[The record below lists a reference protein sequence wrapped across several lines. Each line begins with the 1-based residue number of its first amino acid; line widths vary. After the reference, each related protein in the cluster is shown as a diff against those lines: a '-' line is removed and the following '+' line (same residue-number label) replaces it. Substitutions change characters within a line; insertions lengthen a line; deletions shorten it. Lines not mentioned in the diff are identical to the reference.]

1 MIAAE
6 RFSIQYK
13 SKLNRLFYN
22 FTNPDTFSPK
32 TNPSRGDMVQSNLTL
47 NQVHLH
53 LGSEDHSKYGRIFST
68 HLSFPLNIQSTA
80 QCFLVIRP
88 QKMPKIASLKI
99 AVVGIALSVNIKHTY
114 IIAFRISS
122 SKMQLKFLLNTQL
135 HKTTKVNMHTH

>member
-1 MIAAE
+1 MLLLRHGEKPQSIMIAAE

-88 QKMPKIASLKI
+88 QKNAQNCKFKNRSSRHSTFSKHQTYLYHCIQ
-99 AVVGIALSVNIKHTY
+99 NIL
-114 IIAFRISS
+114 
-122 SKMQLKFLLNTQL
+122 Q
-135 HKTTKVNMHTH
+135 